1 MIIIG
6 LGNPEE
12 KYAHTRHNIGW
23 DCLRD
28 DLDWKK
34 DGNKLI
40 AEEIYIRSLTGMNS
54 SGLAIPK
61 NIDPKE
67 LIVLVDD
74 LDLPFGTIKIKTKG
88 SARHNGLKSIEEA
101 LGGNQDYVRI
111 KIGIGKNFKPG
122 EQLNYVLSEFNDEE
136 KIQIPKII
144 EKVRRIINS
153 ILTNGIEW
161 TRNNLNKI

>member
-101 LGGNQDYVRI
+101 LGGNQDYIRI

-136 KIQIPKII
+136 KIQIPEII
-144 EKVRRIINS
+144 EKVRRIVNS
-153 ILTNGIEW
+153 ILINGIEW
-161 TRNNLNKI
+161 TKNNLNKI